1 MVHGAIPCG
10 GAGQGPAV
18 GVRCFM
24 VFEGWCV
31 GCVWL
36 RGLVLEF
43 VVLSV
48 PVVRAP
54 REVSEA
60 VSERAVSRVR

>member
-1 MVHGAIPCG
+1 
-10 GAGQGPAV
+10 
-18 GVRCFM
+18 M